1 MTAGAPPPSPLPRAG
16 EVGAPSA
23 PGEGET
29 RTTVLITRPLPA
41 AEATAAR
48 VLALGRPALV
58 APLLAIRVLA
68 ADLPEAPAAI
78 AVTSGH
84 ALAGLPARLHGVPL
98 FAVGAAT
105 AARARAAGFA
115 VVASADGD
123 AAALAALLRRDA
135 PAGELLLAVGE
146 GQGAALEQA
155 LTVAG
160 RKVLRR
166 AVYAAE
172 PAADL
177 PAPARAALAAGTI
190 GAALFFSAETARVF
204 VRLARAAGVAENLGS
219 IEACAI
225 GRPAGVALEALRWRR
240 IRLAANPT
248 EDAMLALLR

>member
-1 MTAGAPPPSPLPRAG
+1 MTAAA
-16 EVGAPSA
+16 
-23 PGEGET
+23 
-29 RTTVLITRPLPA
+29 LITRPRPA

-48 VLALGRPALV
+48 VRALGRPAVL
-58 APLLAIRVLA
+58 APLLAIRVLEA
-68 ADLPEAPAAI
+68 NLPEAPVAI

-115 VVASADGD
+115 HVASADGD
-123 AAALAALLRRDA
+123 AAALAALLARDA

-155 LTVAG
+155 LAAAG
-160 RKVLRR
+160 CRVVRR

-172 PAADL
+172 PVDNL
-177 PAPARAALAAGTI
+177 PAEARAALTAGTL

-204 VRLARAAGVAENLGS
+204 VRLVTAAGLAENLGS

-225 GRPAGVALEALRWRR
+225 GRPAAVALETLRWRR
-240 IRLAANPT
+240 IRLAASPT

>member
-1 MTAGAPPPSPLPRAG
+1 MTAAA
-16 EVGAPSA
+16 
-23 PGEGET
+23 
-29 RTTVLITRPLPA
+29 LITRPLPA

-48 VLALGRPALV
+48 VRALGRPAVL
-58 APLLAIRVLA
+58 APLLAIRALA
-68 ADLPEAPAAI
+68 AGLPEAPAAI

-115 VVASADGD
+115 HVASADGD
-123 AAALAALLRRDA
+123 AAALAALLARDA

-155 LTVAG
+155 LAAAG
-160 RKVLRR
+160 CRVLRR

-172 PAADL
+172 PVDSL
-177 PAPARAALAAGTI
+177 PAEARAALTAGTL

-204 VRLARAAGVAENLGS
+204 VRLVTAAGLAENLAA
-219 IEACAI
+219 IDACAI
-225 GRPAGVALEALRWRR
+225 GRPAAVALETLRWRR
-240 IRLAANPT
+240 IRLAASPT

>member
-1 MTAGAPPPSPLPRAG
+1 MTAGAPPPAPHPRAG

-48 VLALGRPALV
+48 VRALGRPAVV

-68 ADLPEAPAAI
+68 GDLPEAPAAI

-155 LTVAG
+155 LTAAG

-177 PAPARAALAAGTI
+177 PAAARAALAAGTI

-204 VRLARAAGVAENLGS
+204 VRLARAAGLAENLGT

-225 GRPAGVALEALRWRR
+225 GRPAAVALETLRWRR

>member
-1 MTAGAPPPSPLPRAG
+1 MTADARPPSPLPRAG
-16 EVGAPSA
+16 EVGAPGA

-29 RTTVLITRPLPA
+29 HTTVLITRPLPA
-41 AEATAAR
+41 AETTAAR
-48 VLALGRPALV
+48 VLALGRPTVL

-84 ALAGLPARLHGVPL
+84 ALGGLPARLHGVPL

-115 VVASADGD
+115 LVASADGD
-123 AAALAALLRRDA
+123 AAALAALLRREA

-155 LTVAG
+155 LAAVG

-172 PAADL
+172 AAAEL
-177 PAPARAALAAGTI
+177 PAEARTALAAGTI

-204 VRLARAAGVAENLGS
+204 VRLTKAAGLAENLGTV
-219 IEACAI
+219 EACAI
-225 GRPAGVALEALRWRR
+225 GRPAAVALETLRWRR
-240 IRLAANPT
+240 IRLAASPT